1 MNEAIIVSGFSKRYE
16 GFELRVGEL
25 CVPCGC
31 VTGLIGGNGAGKT
44 TLIKAILGMLPGY
57 EGNVSTL
64 GVDFSKSSEREI
76 AQLKQD
82 IGVVLDTC
90 AFPGDL
96 VIHQCAH
103 AMRKLYPSWNDE
115 AFMQLAGMLDL
126 PLERKVKELSRGMG
140 MKLTLACALS
150 HAPKLLVLDEATAGL
165 DPMARDEVIDLVR
178 DFMLQDEERAVL
190 MASHITSDLDKV
202 ADAIVCIDEG
212 RIIFDVERDV
222 IERAGVVT
230 CSKDGLETLAA
241 EEEPG
246 TLRVVR
252 EPYSTR
258 ALIPDR
264 FAFAAKHPHAA
275 IEPANIEA
283 YMQFMMKGERL

>member
-1 MNEAIIVSGFSKRYE
+1 MNDAINVSGFSKRY
-16 GFELRVGEL
+16 GDFELRVDGFR
-25 CVPCGC
+25 VPCGC
-31 VTGLIGGNGAGKT
+31 VVGLVGGNGAGKT
-44 TLIKAILGMLPGY
+44 TLVKAILGMLPGCKG
-57 EGNVSTL
+57 ELSTL
-64 GVDFSKSSEREI
+64 GVAISKADGREI
-76 AQLKQD
+76 AQLKQEV
-82 IGVVLDTC
+82 GVVLDAC
-90 AFPGDL
+90 AFPSDL
-96 VIHQCAH
+96 AVRQCAH
-103 AMRKLYPSWNDE
+103 AMRGLYPNWSDE
-115 AFMQLAGMLDL
+115 SFAMLVEKLAL

-165 DPMARDEVIDLVR
+165 DPMARDEVIDLIR

-190 MASHITSDLDKV
+190 IASHITSDLDKV
-202 ADAIVCIDEG
+202 ADAIVCLDEG
-212 RIIFDVERDV
+212 RIVFDVGRDV

-230 CSKDGLETLAA
+230 CSKDSLEALAA

-258 ALIPDR
+258 ALVPDR

-275 IEPANIEA
+275 IEPANTEA